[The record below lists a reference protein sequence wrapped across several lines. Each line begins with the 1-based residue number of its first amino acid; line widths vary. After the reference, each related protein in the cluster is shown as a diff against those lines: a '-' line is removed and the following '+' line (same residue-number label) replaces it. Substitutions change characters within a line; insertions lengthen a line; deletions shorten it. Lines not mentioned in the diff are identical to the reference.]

1 MRFCDRMI
9 VRHLREEREY
19 IPEWQGWIRSFS
31 MQIVDRWGFERGLTV
46 EFVESNIPQHW
57 YDEWVR
63 NEALAQMIVFIERER
78 KEGKV

>member
-1 MRFCDRMI
+1 MI

-19 IPEWQGWIRSFS
+19 VIEWQGWIRSFT
-31 MQIVDRWGFERGLTV
+31 MWIVDRWGFERGLTV
-46 EFVESNIPQHW
+46 EFVEPEHRGRDSLEW

-63 NEALAQMIVFIERER
+63 NEALAQMIVFVEREQ